1 MSNVTN
7 KKAVF
12 MLALSEIRYK
22 TLGQNVPKLFSERS
36 DRIVHKFYS
45 IIYKAYATKIE
56 QLKVGEVK

>member
-1 MSNVTN
+1 MSPIR
-7 KKAVF
+7 KQF
-12 MLALSEIRYK
+12 LILALSGIRYK

-45 IIYKAYATKIE
+45 IIYEAYATKIE